1 MKYIKTFEEF
11 ISEYNTKES
20 ITEENVGLNPGSTVI
35 GMGPVKFP
43 GNAGTTTQFVGQN
56 VGSGDSPMFVLD
68 TKSKDD
74 EEEEKKRIRRLKDK
88 LKKKKKS

>member
-1 MKYIKTFEEF
+1 MKYIKTFEQFVNECKAAELAL
-11 ISEYNTKES
+11 SEDA
-20 ITEENVGLNPGSTVI
+20 GLNPGMTVV

-43 GNAGTTTQFVGQN
+43 GNAGTTTQFMGQN

-74 EEEEKKRIRRLKDK
+74 EEEEKKRIKRIKDK
-88 LKKKKKS
+88 LKKKKD